1 MHTRWYSGIKSAS
14 INLYN
19 FWQQLRECFMTSV
32 GCVDVSDLIY
42 KFFTRYCF
50 CEEIMK
56 QILSRKTLEGI
67 AQLLP
72 DVVALGLLSNE
83 I

>member
-1 MHTRWYSGIKSAS
+1 
-14 INLYN
+14 
-19 FWQQLRECFMTSV
+19 MTSV